1 MSTITKEQAKDLRN
15 AFQFWQQ
22 DYDPV
27 EDKEQYDMFGLGM
40 VAMDALLASLE
51 PVSVFKIDHES
62 SLIKH
67 VKKVV
72 SETNAPP
79 APEIY
84 HVGDATMRHIFT
96 PTGITDVSDM
106 QPVFDQIETV
116 LAGMWQPAPVS
127 VPDEVTT
134 EDCPAFVKYDVTD
147 VDEAWSRG
155 FNACRTAMLQG
166 AEKTESPTTMQTAPS
181 LYSSPK
187 NAESASSNYPVI
199 PDCSFRTCR
208 PVTFTDSRFVVCPE
222 CGNKR
227 CPQAN
232 DHRNACTGSN
242 EPGQEGSAYPAAP
255 QQEVKP

>member
-127 VPDEVTT
+127 VPTFEEWCEST
-134 EDCPAFVKYDVTD
+134 EQKPVGWVRDAMK
-147 VDEAWSRG
+147 EAYNG
-155 FNACRTAMLQG
+155 CRAAMLQG
-166 AEKTESPTTMQTAPS
+166 AENAESTTTMQTAPARD
-181 LYSSPK
+181 SSPK
-187 NAESASSNYPVI
+187 IADSTSGNSPVI
-199 PDCSFRTCR
+199 PDEVLSAVRKVARIRSDFNDFDGDRRGIGDCLDEAEQELI
-208 PVTFTDSRFVVCPE
+208 VTINRH
-222 CGNKR
+222 
-227 CPQAN
+227 A
-232 DHRNACTGSN
+232 
-242 EPGQEGSAYPAAP
+242 SAIAAAP
-255 QQEVKP
+255 QQEVKS

>member
-1 MSTITKEQAKDLRN
+1 MSKITKDQAKDLRN
-15 AFQFWQQ
+15 AFQCWQQ
-22 DYDPV
+22 DYDPA

-40 VAMDALLASLE
+40 VAMDALLASLEAE

-72 SETNAPP
+72 SETNAP
-79 APEIY
+79 
-84 HVGDATMRHIFT
+84 
-96 PTGITDVSDM
+96 
-106 QPVFDQIETV
+106 
-116 LAGMWQPAPVS
+116 PAPVS

-155 FNACRTAMLQG
+155 WNACRAAMLQG
-166 AEKTESPTTMQTAPS
+166 AEPGTTAYKLPFEQWLSQQTGTIDVECGCVMTEVFFHWLRVAYEAGNSPHFREIVN
-181 LYSSPK
+181 SSTNNCRE
-187 NAESASSNYPVI
+187 NAETSTK
-199 PDCSFRTCR
+199 CWCHTCR
-208 PVTFTDSRFVVCPE
+208 PVTFADSRFVVCPE

-227 CPQAN
+227 CPYAN

-242 EPGQEGSAYPAAP
+242 DPGQEGSAYPAAP
-255 QQEVKP
+255 QQEVK